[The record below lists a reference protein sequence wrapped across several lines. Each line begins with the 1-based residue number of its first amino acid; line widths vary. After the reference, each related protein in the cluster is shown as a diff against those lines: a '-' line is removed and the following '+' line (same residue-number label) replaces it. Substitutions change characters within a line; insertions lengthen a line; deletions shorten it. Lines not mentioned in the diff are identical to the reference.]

1 MRRLW
6 LVWVS
11 EMADDPMWCLVMFD
25 LPVETKRQR
34 REATRFRNDLLDW
47 GFCMVQFSVYVK
59 YWPTGGQDHATLRAI
74 KSHLPEGGQ
83 VRVLALT
90 DRQWATG
97 LRFDN
102 ARPRKEAGS
111 PEQLMIF

>member
-1 MRRLW
+1 MGR
-6 LVWVS
+6 
-11 EMADDPMWCLVMFD
+11 PT
-25 LPVETKRQR
+25 LPP
-34 REATRFRNDLLDW
+34 RFPRPRGDEP
-47 GFCMVQFSVYVK
+47 

-74 KSHLPEGGQ
+74 KTHLPEGGQ

-102 ARPRKEAGS
+102 AKPRKESGA